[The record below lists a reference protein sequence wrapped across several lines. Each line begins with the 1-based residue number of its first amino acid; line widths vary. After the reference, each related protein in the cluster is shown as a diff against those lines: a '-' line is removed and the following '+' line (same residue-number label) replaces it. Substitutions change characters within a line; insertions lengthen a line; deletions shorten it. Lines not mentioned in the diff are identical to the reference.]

1 MKQAVLFFR
10 LKDSFVDL
18 KKVNDTIDLL
28 CGSHFSPTQIT
39 FLPCEDRKEFYD
51 VFTALSETTDNIL
64 VFENENNDFEL
75 SEIVQGY
82 DRLNYIYEKGKKS
95 VLFVADNQKA
105 NSVVEDLWIPHL
117 QKKYETSYGKV
128 TFKVFGLKRKEILAA
143 TGRIEKETGVGFVV
157 YGEGLDYKV
166 QLVYDNRSTKMDYD
180 RAQKDFI
187 TGLKDYIY
195 AEYDVELNERL
206 VDLLK
211 LRRCVLSVAESF
223 TGGRVAASVV
233 AVPGASEVFYDGI
246 VSYDQDAKNRLLG
259 VDTSTLAKYKPVSAQ
274 VACEM
279 AQGLYASGKANLVLS
294 TTGIAGPKSDDSGFP
309 VGLCF
314 IGVGFNGKIG
324 AYRFEFKGSRS
335 EIIENGTKMALFL
348 AIMTIKEL

>member
-10 LKDSFVDL
+10 MKDSFVDL

-39 FLPCEDRKEFYD
+39 FLPCEDRKEFFD

-75 SEIVQGY
+75 SEVVQGY

-117 QKKYETSYGKV
+117 QKKYDTSYGKV

-166 QLVYDNRSTKMDYD
+166 QLVYDN
-180 RAQKDFI
+180 
-187 TGLKDYIY
+187 
-195 AEYDVELNERL
+195 VELNERL
-206 VDLLK
+206 VDLLN